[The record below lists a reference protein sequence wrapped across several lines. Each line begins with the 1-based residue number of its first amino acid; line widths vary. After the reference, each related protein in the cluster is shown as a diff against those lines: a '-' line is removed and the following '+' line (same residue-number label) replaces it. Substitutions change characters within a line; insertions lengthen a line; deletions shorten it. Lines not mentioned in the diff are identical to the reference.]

1 MKKQIFLLGAVV
13 LATVSAWALL
23 TVTPGKKPAA
33 DASSP
38 KCSKTCQEKPAATN
52 APQTG
57 FFIFDSFS
65 GTL

>member
-1 MKKQIFLLGAVV
+1 MKKQIILLGAVV
-13 LATVSAWALL
+13 LIAVSAWALL
-23 TVTPGKKPAA
+23 TVTPAKKPAA
-33 DASSP
+33 STSSP
-38 KCSKTCQEKPAATN
+38 KCSKTCQEKPAANN

>member
-1 MKKQIFLLGAVV
+1 MKKQIILLGAVV
-13 LATVSAWALL
+13 LVTVSAWALL
-23 TVTPGKKPAA
+23 TITPAKKSAA
-33 DASSP
+33 TSP
-38 KCSKTCQEKPAATN
+38 KCSKTCQEKPAPNN